1 MGLTDRRKW
10 YIGFG
15 IFILAVLALL
25 FLFHASIYW
34 AIGFIVIL
42 AFIGIYDKTQ
52 KRHSILRNFPILG
65 HMRFILE
72 FFRPEVQ
79 QYFIADDQ
87 SERPFDRET
96 RSIIYERSK
105 GVNDTLAYGTERN
118 ILENG
123 YEWITHSMSPKHVS
137 EVENRIDIGGKDC
150 IQKYSASRLNI
161 SAMSFG
167 ALSANAIKAL
177 NLGAKLG
184 DFYHNTGEGSLSDH
198 HKQGGDIVYQVGT
211 GYFGCRSKSGGF
223 SDEVFKETAS
233 LDIVKMIEIK
243 ISQGAKPAH
252 GGVLPAAKITPE
264 IARIRNVRMDED
276 VLSPPAHEKFSSPLE
291 LCYFIKELRD
301 LSKGKPVGFKL
312 CIGKK
317 VDFLGI
323 CKAML
328 QTKILPDF
336 ITVDGA
342 EGGTGAAPMEYV
354 NHVGIPLNDG
364 LAFVHNALTGCGLR
378 EDIRIIASGKITSG
392 FDMVRKVAL
401 GADIC
406 NSARGMM
413 MSLGCIQSRQCNHNT
428 CPVGVATQNPKLYSA
443 IDINDKKYRV
453 NRFHAATVHSFQEL
467 IGAMG
472 LINPSDLCPSMIH
485 RRISQSETRQ
495 YDEIYRFIPKGSLL
509 NEDTIPDIY
518 KKYWNTAKAETF
530 EKLY

>member
-15 IFILAVLALL
+15 IFILAILAIL

-34 AIGFIVIL
+34 AIGFIVLL
-42 AFIGIYDKTQ
+42 ALLGIYDKTQ

-137 EVENRIDIGGKDC
+137 EVEDRIDIGGKDC
-150 IQKYSASRLNI
+150 MQKYSASRLNI

-167 ALSANAIKAL
+167 ALSANAIKSL

-184 DFYHNTGEGSLSDH
+184 RFYHNTGEGSLSDH
-198 HKQGGDIVYQVGT
+198 HKQGGDIVYQIGT
-211 GYFGCRSKSGGF
+211 GYFGCRSKNGGF
-223 SDEVFKETAS
+223 SAKIFKETAS

-264 IARIRNVRMDED
+264 IARIRNVEMDKD

-291 LCYFIKELRD
+291 LCYFIKELRE
-301 LSKGKPVGFKL
+301 LSNGKPIGFKL

-364 LAFVHNALTGCGLR
+364 LSYVHNA
-378 EDIRIIASGKITSG
+378 
-392 FDMVRKVAL
+392 
-401 GADIC
+401 
-406 NSARGMM
+406 
-413 MSLGCIQSRQCNHNT
+413 
-428 CPVGVATQNPKLYSA
+428 
-443 IDINDKKYRV
+443 
-453 NRFHAATVHSFQEL
+453 
-467 IGAMG
+467 
-472 LINPSDLCPSMIH
+472 
-485 RRISQSETRQ
+485 
-495 YDEIYRFIPKGSLL
+495 
-509 NEDTIPDIY
+509 
-518 KKYWNTAKAETF
+518 
-530 EKLY
+530 